1 MKNAGDYNR
10 RISIV
15 RRTKTTGDN
24 GFDTVTET
32 VVCKAWAKAS
42 GTRGYTIIQ
51 SGSNFEDATVGLE
64 FRAPTTAV
72 IDRQKDIV
80 RFDGADWVITYIN
93 DAETKTTGLIELQ
106 VRKVEQ

>member
-10 RISIV
+10 RIKIV
-15 RRTKTTGDN
+15 RRTKNTNAN
-24 GFDTVTET
+24 GFDTVSET

-64 FRAPTTAV
+64 FRAPSVAITRHDV
-72 IDRQKDIV
+72 VQ
-80 RFDGADWVITYIN
+80 FDGKEWSIVYLN
-93 DAETKTTGLIELQ
+93 DAEATTTGLIELQ

>member
-15 RRTKTTGDN
+15 RRTKSTNAN
-24 GFDTVTET
+24 GFDTVSET

-42 GTRGYTIIQ
+42 GTRGYTIVQ

-64 FRAPTTAV
+64 FRKPTATF
-72 IDRQKDIV
+72 DRKDIV
-80 RFDGADWVITYIN
+80 RFDGHDWSIVYIN
-93 DAETKTTGLIELQ
+93 DAEAKTTGLIELQ

>member
-15 RRTKTTGDN
+15 RRTKTTSDT
-24 GFDTVTET
+24 GFDTASET

-42 GTRGYTIIQ
+42 GTRGYTIVQ

-64 FRAPTTAV
+64 FRAPNAE
-72 IDRQKDIV
+72 INRQTDIV
-80 RFDGADWVITYIN
+80 RFDGADWSIVYIN
-93 DAETKTTGLIELQ
+93 DAETKVTGVIELQ